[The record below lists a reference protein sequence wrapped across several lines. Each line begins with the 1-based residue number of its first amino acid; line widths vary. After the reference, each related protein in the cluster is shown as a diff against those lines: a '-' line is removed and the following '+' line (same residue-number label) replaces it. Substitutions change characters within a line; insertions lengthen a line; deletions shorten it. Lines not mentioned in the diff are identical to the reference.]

1 MKKNLVEN
9 YQSLVML
16 SSIYSLLP
24 LAIIGIGYLE
34 FLNLQTVF
42 ILKLLITIAMIVL
55 FFIFIKAHKRFL
67 TQIKKIQ

>member
-67 TQIKKIQ
+67 TQLKKIQ